1 LLELEIWL
9 VDVVTISLIMGL
21 AVRLE
26 YEMVL
31 SDV

>member
-1 LLELEIWL
+1 MLELEIWL